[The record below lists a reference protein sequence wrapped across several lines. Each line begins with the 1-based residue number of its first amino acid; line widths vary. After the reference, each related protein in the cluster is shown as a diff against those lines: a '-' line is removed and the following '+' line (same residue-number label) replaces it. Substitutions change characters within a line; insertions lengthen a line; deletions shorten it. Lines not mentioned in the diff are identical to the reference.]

1 MKNYEATDLFSNK
14 LPQGDFTLG
23 EYAQGGSVDPTITA
37 ILACDQF
44 PTKANSFAGGNYDRW
59 CSDPAT
65 ALMKSSD
72 MELDQSK
79 RVQELQQVYGLEA
92 QELPALPLYVLPAV
106 SAWRGDKIAGPIGD
120 YNSSIYGVFWNMDQ
134 WYVAS

>member
-1 MKNYEATDLFSNK
+1 
-14 LPQGDFTLG
+14 
-23 EYAQGGSVDPTITA
+23 
-37 ILACDQF
+37 
-44 PTKANSFAGGNYDRW
+44 
-59 CSDPAT
+59 
-65 ALMKSSD
+65 MKSSD
-72 MELDQSK
+72 QELDQSK
-79 RVQELQQVYGLEA
+79 RLQELQQVYGLEA